1 MFINENVTKLIPSK
15 KIMPPLRKFSL
26 ESKTP
31 RHILSS
37 LSTFTNVDLVTKDQ
51 KNLIIEQEAEYNE
64 SFDDHK
70 SLVKKN
76 QFDVIIAKV
85 KDMHF
90 RLQQHKFPLSE
101 TL

>member
-1 MFINENVTKLIPSK
+1 MYVSLCNYCYRCLYILVYLFIACVHQRECDQVNPFK

-51 KNLIIEQEAEYNE
+51 RNLIIEQEAEYNE

-76 QFDVIIAKV
+76 Q
-85 KDMHF
+85 
-90 RLQQHKFPLSE
+90 
-101 TL
+101 